1 MHLLPPHHQTLL
13 NHERQILS
21 DLRVA
26 LVRFGATDADQKT
39 LSDSIRQLDEF
50 FLLVIVG
57 EFNAGKSAFINALLG
72 QKLLKE
78 GVTPTTTQINVLR
91 YGETEGRIIENEHL
105 HTLTA
110 PADLL
115 RNLSIVDTPG
125 TNAIV
130 REHEEITT
138 EFVPRADLVLFV
150 TSADRPF
157 SESERG
163 FLQTIRDWGKK
174 VVIVLNKV
182 DILENK
188 ADLEQIISF
197 IRGNAQTLLGI
208 TPDIFPVSARLALRA
223 KQGEPQIWP
232 QSRFEDLEFYIRDT
246 LDESS
251 RLKHK
256 LLNPIGVGEHLIGRY
271 LSITRE
277 RLSLLAEDFSMLED
291 VDQQLRMYQ
300 ADMLRDFEFR
310 MSAVEKI
317 LFEMET
323 RGDEFFE
330 DTIRLARV
338 PDLIKKDRIQREFEQ
353 KVIGDVPHQIESRVG
368 QMIDWVVE
376 ADLRQWQAVTDHLSE
391 RRQKHKDRI
400 VGDVGI
406 GTFHSDRERLIDG
419 VGREAK
425 RVVEGY
431 DKTVESRKLAEGIQ
445 QAVAAI
451 AILEVGAVG
460 LGALIAAIATT
471 VSVDVTG
478 ILMASVIA
486 LLGFFILPARR
497 RIAKKDM
504 HEKITEMREKLSRA
518 LRTQFRREIEDSAG
532 HIHDAISPYSRF
544 VRGEGD
550 NLEIAEGEL
559 DQFRVEL
566 AKVRG
571 EVEGLSQ

>member
-1 MHLLPPHHQTLL
+1 
-13 NHERQILS
+13 
-21 DLRVA
+21 
-26 LVRFGATDADQKT
+26 
-39 LSDSIRQLDEF
+39 
-50 FLLVIVG
+50 
-57 EFNAGKSAFINALLG
+57 
-72 QKLLKE
+72 
-78 GVTPTTTQINVLR
+78 
-91 YGETEGRIIENEHL
+91 
-105 HTLTA
+105 
-110 PADLL
+110 
-115 RNLSIVDTPG
+115 
-125 TNAIV
+125 
-130 REHEEITT
+130 
-138 EFVPRADLVLFV
+138 
-150 TSADRPF
+150 
-157 SESERG
+157 
-163 FLQTIRDWGKK
+163 
-174 VVIVLNKV
+174 
-182 DILENK
+182 
-188 ADLEQIISF
+188 
-197 IRGNAQTLLGI
+197 
-208 TPDIFPVSARLALRA
+208 
-223 KQGEPQIWP
+223 
-232 QSRFEDLEFYIRDT
+232 
-246 LDESS
+246 
-251 RLKHK
+251 
-256 LLNPIGVGEHLIGRY
+256 
-271 LSITRE
+271 
-277 RLSLLAEDFSMLED
+277 LSLLAEDFSMLED

-400 VGDVGI
+400 VGDVGV

-497 RIAKKDM
+497 RLAKKDM